1 MSIFDLH
8 SSVVTDYEDYVRS
21 FLSIADDRIRDFVE
35 KRLIEDDTFW
45 PDALLQLNPSFKRAD
60 SVDDLCA
67 QGFLSTQTAQIFRT
81 NSNEPFILY
90 QHQCDAIRLA
100 AKKRS
105 YVVTSG
111 TGSGKSLT
119 YFIPIFDAVIRT
131 PSPLPKVRAIVIYPM
146 NALVNSQYESLCQL
160 AENYRRRTGAP
171 LPVRFEKYTGQEPLE
186 TKQRIQHEPPHILL
200 TNFMMLEM
208 ILLRPQESDFV
219 DRGRAGLDFLVL
231 DELHTYRG
239 RQGADVAMLVRR
251 LKERCGNPGLLH
263 IGTSATMVAD
273 PSATGSQRKEAVSE
287 FAGRLFGIPLAP
299 DSVVEE
305 TLVPVT
311 PQLGPPPQEEFRRSL
326 LDPLPSNPEQLLA
339 SPLARWLELTVG
351 IERDSEGVFRRKTP
365 QSLRAIAGELARAT
379 GLAHPDCEQKLKEL
393 FLTSTGILSDGD
405 APLFAFKLHQF
416 ISQGRSVYATLESP
430 EERHITLDGQY
441 YAPPSSRAQQRIL
454 CPVVFCRVCG
464 QEYYRVQFD
473 KKSQHLTPWPELS
486 FDAEAEKNSRG
497 YLLIPSDPNFDWSDM
512 DLPEE
517 WLDARGRPKREYR
530 ECIPSPLHVAP
541 DGSTREQQDP
551 TALRAW
557 FQPSPFLICQSCGE
571 YYTRRDKDF
580 RKLTGLSNEGR
591 SSATTALSVA
601 LLEHAGKADIRD
613 ASRKLLS
620 FTDNRQDASLQAGHF
635 NDFVLVCLL
644 RSAIYRALDQHGELR
659 FDNIADRTFEA
670 LGLQL
675 RDFSRDPN
683 LDPASFNAHNARK
696 AFRDLIEY
704 RIYEDLRRAWRVV
717 HPNLEQCGLL
727 EVHYE
732 GLEQC
737 AARDELWRH
746 LPQLA
751 GMQPDQRAAL
761 IRPLLDFARKKLA
774 IDVECLRETYQ
785 QQLRRRVNQWL
796 NDRWCFDE
804 SEEHL
809 RKAECLLIP
818 GRPQGK
824 LSGIQASSRSLI
836 GRYLMRQLGKLRD
849 YDQFVGSLFDI
860 LLSQGLLV
868 RGQDR
873 GGEFVRLNAGILAW
887 KKGSGNPPLPD
898 PMYSRRISSSRFSP
912 AQQAANAY
920 FRELYTGRAA
930 SLRDVEGLE
939 HTAQIRYENRL
950 EREKRFREGDLKVL
964 FCSPTMELGIDIS
977 DLQLVHLRNVPP
989 SPASYAQ
996 RCGRAGRTGKPAL
1009 ILTYCSALSGHDQYF
1024 FHKREEIV
1032 AGAVRPPRIDL
1043 TNEDM
1048 VRAHMHAVW
1057 LAATRLPVERSI
1069 EEWLDIQHPDLP
1081 LKDQVRA
1088 CISLSENRLHEC
1100 IEQGRRILAASQA
1113 ELAGSI
1119 WWRDGWLED
1128 VFKSAAESFDRAMD
1142 RWRQLFRAAT
1152 QQLLQAQELERT
1164 SLDLKEQNTA
1174 RQKVE
1179 EAQRQRNLLLNTG
1192 DDSSQSDFY
1201 PYRYLAGEG
1210 FLPGYNFPRLPIC
1223 VFIPREGGEFI
1234 SRSRFLAI
1242 SEFGPGNLI
1251 YHEGGKYQVR
1261 YLMAPPEGLSARL
1274 STAKLCN
1281 VCGYF
1286 NSSSN
1291 DRCDHCGSVL
1301 DGGNST
1307 YANLL
1312 EMPNVRSIRRE
1323 RITCDEEERL
1333 RRGYEIAT
1341 HFRFASAADRLRL
1354 VQADVGPDPHQPM
1367 LRLSYAPQATL
1378 FRINQ
1383 GWKRRT
1389 SGFYIDLATGELVSE
1404 DNDNNNNRA
1413 PASGQPR
1420 QLAHVSLC
1428 VQGTSNILLVNPP
1441 SAIQNDDSALAS
1453 LQFAL
1458 QRAIEQFFQIE
1469 EAELGSQRI
1478 GFGDHIAI
1486 LYWEAA
1492 EGGAGVLRRLVDEP
1506 DTFSRIAVAALGR
1519 LHFDPATGQDLN
1531 PSCTRACYECLLSYS
1546 NQQDHA
1552 LLNRHAALDLLRQLR
1567 ASSTTRRHQ
1576 SRDYE
1581 QHYLALK
1588 NLTDSRSDL
1597 ERLFLDHLYTTRRR
1611 LPDEAQ
1617 RPIQDPYCIPDFFY
1631 EQHHACIFCDGSVH
1645 DDPQQKQKDAE
1656 IRTRLRD
1663 LGYRVIVIRY
1673 DKDLEQQIA
1682 SYPDIFGHSQLNRS

>member
-8 SSVVTDYEDYVRS
+8 SSVVADYENYVRS
-21 FLSIADDRIRDFVE
+21 FLSIADDRIRNFVE
-35 KRLIEDDTFW
+35 KCLIEDDAFW
-45 PDALLQLNPSFKRAD
+45 PDALLQLNPSFRRAA
-60 SVDDLCA
+60 SVDDLSS
-67 QGFLSTQTAQIFRT
+67 QGLLSPQTAAVFRT
-81 NSNEPFILY
+81 GKNEPFTLY
-90 QHQCDAIRLA
+90 QHQYEAICLA
-100 AKKRS
+100 AGNKS

-119 YFIPIFDAVIRT
+119 YFIPIFDSILRD

-146 NALVNSQYESLCQL
+146 NALVNSQYESLSVL
-160 AENYRRRTGAP
+160 AENYRQRTGAA

-186 TKQRIQHEPPHILL
+186 TKQRIQREPPHILL

-208 ILLRPQESDFV
+208 ILLRPQESEFV

-251 LKERCGNPGLLH
+251 LKERCGNPDLLH

-273 PSATGSQRKEAVSE
+273 PSATGSQRKQAVSE

-299 DSVVEE
+299 DSVIEE

-311 PQLGPPPQEEFRRSL
+311 PQLGPPSSEELRRSV
-326 LDPLPSNPEQLLA
+326 LDPLPSSPSQLLA

-351 IERDSEGVFRRKTP
+351 IERDAEGIFRRKAP
-365 QSLRAIAGELARAT
+365 QSLRAIAEELARAA
-379 GLAHPDCEQKLKEL
+379 GLAHPDCEQRLKEL

-441 YAPPSSRAQQRIL
+441 YAPPSARAPQRIL

-473 KKSQHLTPWPELS
+473 KSSQQLTPWPELS
-486 FDAEAEKNSRG
+486 FDADAQKQSRG

-530 ECIPSPLHVAP
+530 DCIPSPIYVSP
-541 DGSTREQQDP
+541 DGSTREQKDP
-551 TALRAW
+551 GALRAW
-557 FQPSPFLICQSCGE
+557 FQPTPFLICQSCGE

-683 LDPASFNAHNARK
+683 LDPDSFNANNARK

-727 EVHYE
+727 EVQYD

-737 AARDELWRH
+737 AARDELWRG

-751 GMQPDQRAAL
+751 SMRPEQRMAL

-809 RKAECLLIP
+809 RRAECLLIP

-836 GRYLMRQLGKLRD
+836 GRYLVRQLGRLAE
-849 YDQFVGSLFDI
+849 YDQFVRSLIGI
-860 LLSQGLLV
+860 LLSQGLLIH
-868 RGQDR
+868 GSER
-873 GGEFVRLNAGILAW
+873 GGEFVRLNAGILVW
-887 KKGSGNPPLPD
+887 KKGSGDPPPPD
-898 PMYSRRISSSRFSP
+898 PIYSRRVGSGRFSP

-950 EREKRFREGDLKVL
+950 EREKRFRQGDLKVL

-1024 FHKREEIV
+1024 FQKRAEIV
-1032 AGAVRPPRIDL
+1032 AGSVRPPRIDL

-1069 EEWLDIQHPDLP
+1069 EEWLDIQHQDLP
-1081 LKDQVRA
+1081 LKDEVRA
-1088 CISLSENRLHEC
+1088 CISLSENRLQEC
-1100 IEQGRRILAASQA
+1100 IEQGRRILSASQA
-1113 ELAGSI
+1113 ELASSV
-1119 WWRDGWLED
+1119 WWRDSWLED
-1128 VFKSAAESFDRAMD
+1128 VFQHAAESFDRAMD
-1142 RWRQLFRAAT
+1142 RWRHLFRAAT
-1152 QQLLQAQELERT
+1152 QQMLEAQELQRT
-1164 SLDLKEQNTA
+1164 SLDPKVQNAA

-1210 FLPGYNFPRLPIC
+1210 FLPGYNFPRLPIR

-1242 SEFGPGNLI
+1242 SEFGPDNLI

-1261 YLMAPPEGLSARL
+1261 YLMAPPEGLGARL

-1286 NSSSN
+1286 NFSSN
-1291 DRCDHCGSVL
+1291 DRCEHCSSVL
-1301 DGGNST
+1301 DGGNSSF
-1307 YANLL
+1307 ANLL

-1378 FRINQ
+1378 FRINH
-1383 GWKRRT
+1383 GWKRGRP
-1389 SGFYIDLATGELVSE
+1389 SGFHVDLATGELVSE
-1404 DNDNNNNRA
+1404 DGNDRSPA
-1413 PASGQPR
+1413 PPPAQPR
-1420 QLAHVSLC
+1420 QLARVSLF

-1441 SAIQNDDSALAS
+1441 AAVQNDEPALAS

-1478 GFGDHIAI
+1478 GLGEHKAI
-1486 LYWEAA
+1486 LFWEAA
-1492 EGGAGVLRRLVDEP
+1492 EGGVGVLRRLVDET
-1506 DTFSRIAVAALGR
+1506 DVFSKIAVAALER

-1546 NQQDHA
+1546 NQQDHGR
-1552 LLNRHAALDLLRQLR
+1552 LNRHAALDHLRQLR
-1567 ASSTTRRHQ
+1567 ASSTTRRHH

-1581 QHYLALK
+1581 QQYLFLK

-1597 ERLFLDHLYTTRRR
+1597 ERRFLDHLYSSRRR

-1617 RPIQDPYCIPDFFY
+1617 RPMQDPYCVPDFFY
-1631 EQHHACIFCDGSVH
+1631 QQHHACIFCDGAVH

-1656 IRTRLRD
+1656 IRDRLRN
-1663 LGYRVIVIRY
+1663 LGYRVVVIRY
-1673 DKDLEQQIA
+1673 DQDLEQQIA
-1682 SYPDIFGHSQLNRS
+1682 NHPDIFGHSQLSRS